1 MPDAWMQLATAACA
15 QISAQISRYE
25 IISRRRARGGVA
37 GNGGRDRAFGGAV
50 DVHGD
55 LAVLLLPSTYLGG
68 ASRWP
73 TPPLQTSVALIRAG
87 QLPRPG
93 LRGGQAVL
101 DRGLGWP
108 LRLTQGRSLCILR
121 PLLH

>member
-1 MPDAWMQLATAACA
+1 ME
-15 QISAQISRYE
+15 R
-25 IISRRRARGGVA
+25 
-37 GNGGRDRAFGGAV
+37 GRDQALRGAA
-50 DVHGD
+50 DVHGAP
-55 LAVLLLPSTYLGG
+55 LVLLLASTYLGG
-68 ASRWP
+68 ASRRP
-73 TPPLQTSVALIRAG
+73 TPPLQTSAAHVWAG

-108 LRLTQGRSLCILR
+108 LRLTQGRSLCIMR

>member
-68 ASRWP
+68 ASR
-73 TPPLQTSVALIRAG
+73 
-87 QLPRPG
+87 
-93 LRGGQAVL
+93 
-101 DRGLGWP
+101 
-108 LRLTQGRSLCILR
+108 
-121 PLLH
+121 